1 MSTLIPIINTMTTQ
15 FNYPTNAQCPVTF
28 HSTGREI
35 PRPPSPL
42 VAWYGNSAPEGCY
55 VARSGVVTSIPQ
67 TTHVSTQP

>member
-15 FNYPTNAQCPVTF
+15 FIYPSNAK
-28 HSTGREI
+28 EL

-42 VAWYGNSAPEGCY
+42 VAWYGDSAPEGCY
-55 VARSGVVTSIPQ
+55 VTRSGVVTSIPQ